1 MKEYLENLEI
11 GEGKVKLSK
20 EEIKSILVENGKVI
34 NNEVDKTKEEL
45 KTEIDGYKEQINT
58 LEESVKTLPDSK
70 ELEEL
75 KTELQKMKEI
85 EEERTKLA
93 EKEEE
98 DKALTSKIV
107 EVIGEKEFVND
118 YTKKSV
124 VNEIKS
130 AINDE
135 ANKGKSYKD
144 IFEELTK
151 DKEGI
156 FANPHQPND
165 MNDMNQNISTNV
177 TKEAFDKM
185 GYQDRLNL
193 KQENPDL
200 YQSFIK

>member
-20 EEIKSILVENGKVI
+20 EEIKSILVENGKII
-34 NNEVDKTKEEL
+34 NNEIDKTKEEF
-45 KTEIDGYKEQINT
+45 KTEIDGYKEKIKT
-58 LEESVKTLPDSK
+58 LEESVETLPDSN

-75 KTELQKMKEI
+75 KTELQKMKEA

-93 EKEEE
+93 KQEEE
-98 DKALTSKIV
+98 DKALTSKII

-124 VNEIKS
+124 INEIKS

-156 FANPHQPND
+156 FVNPNTVEIPPAGDINKTSSREAHERELMGLN
-165 MNDMNQNISTNV
+165 
-177 TKEAFDKM
+177 TKEK
-185 GYQDRLNL
+185 
-193 KQENPDL
+193 
-200 YQSFIK
+200 